1 MQIQIDKLTRSKRKT
16 IALII
21 ERDGTLTVRAPMRAP
36 NDLIQKFIQEKA
48 DWITR
53 TREKLKE
60 FAPREPRKFTDG
72 ESFLFLGSSFDLKL
86 VKPQRPSLQF
96 EHGFT
101 LSQTMQANAERLFTR
116 WYKEQAQAVMTE
128 RVQHYSALHGFSP
141 GQVKITSAR
150 TRWGS
155 CSSNGTLN
163 FTWRLVMA
171 PLEVIDYVVLHEL
184 AHLRVKNH
192 SKKFWSVVAAICPQ
206 YKSHRKWL
214 RENSESLIL

>member
-1 MQIQIDKLTRSKRKT
+1 
-16 IALII
+16 
-21 ERDGTLTVRAPMRAP
+21 MRAP

-101 LSQTMQANAERLFTR
+101 LSQTMQATETDHLLAILTQKGPTVAFGMFVIATVFAAVGYLFTSFGWR
-116 WYKEQAQAVMTE
+116 WWIGRKRAQRLAE
-128 RVQHYSALHGFSP
+128 
-141 GQVKITSAR
+141 AR
-150 TRWGS
+150 
-155 CSSNGTLN
+155 
-163 FTWRLVMA
+163 M
-171 PLEVIDYVVLHEL
+171 
-184 AHLRVKNH
+184 
-192 SKKFWSVVAAICPQ
+192 
-206 YKSHRKWL
+206 
-214 RENSESLIL
+214 REPAG